1 MSAESSLRAS
11 PSRGRP
17 PLGWSKACL
26 AVDVRCAEPVILL
39 AERTRGRLAFRPA
52 DLSQVSAAGAPP
64 VCACLSAGE
73 SLVQWVTAP
82 FSSMSKARRVLPTLL
97 DIAMPFPVEDCAV
110 EFLDVHR
117 DEGGRVRALAVTA
130 RNAQVAAR
138 LEGCRESGFDPVCLD
153 PEALVMWTQ
162 SLLELPA
169 GRGLEQEPRA
179 VLSAERDR
187 FCLVIGRGAR
197 PLGAHLLRSLSAP
210 ELVRLLSARLG
221 SAASPVRWRLC
232 GSLAADPSV
241 RRAVCEELPGEWR
254 AGVDVHADPRAFV
267 ARGLAT
273 RALLPGPL
281 RVNLRG
287 GTYAHTVTE
296 SRTRK
301 SARTAAALLVAAGLL
316 VCAADIFA
324 MARMRAARAA
334 VDAEFS
340 SLRDRLLGYRL
351 AVKGERAVSVVA
363 AEVESRKQKTKPL
376 FTAFAPSLVTRAG
389 RIMDTA
395 KRDSLQLDSL
405 TITPL
410 SVAISGTAAGW
421 NGWSGLAAAL
431 AADGYRTELKPG
443 AAGPDGRVPFAVA
456 TGGAIE

>member
-1 MSAESSLRAS
+1 
-11 PSRGRP
+11 
-17 PLGWSKACL
+17 
-26 AVDVRCAEPVILL
+26 VLL
-39 AERTRGRLAFRPA
+39 AERSRGKLTFRPA
-52 DLSQVSAAGAPP
+52 DLSQVSAPGAPP

-82 FSSMSKARRVLPTLL
+82 FSSLSKARRVLPTLL

-117 DEGGRVRALAVTA
+117 DDGGRVRALAVAA
-130 RNAQVAAR
+130 RNAQVTAR
-138 LEGCRESGFDPVCLD
+138 LDACRESGFDPVCLD
-153 PEALVMWTQ
+153 PEALVLWTQ

-169 GRGLEQEPRA
+169 ARGIGQGPRA

-187 FCLVIGRGAR
+187 FCLVIGKGAR
-197 PLGAHLLRSLSAP
+197 PLGAHLLRSLAAP

-221 SAASPVRWRLC
+221 SAATPARWCLC
-232 GSLAADPSV
+232 GSLASDPAV
-241 RRAVCEELPGEWR
+241 RRTVCEELPGEWR
-254 AGVDVHADPRAFV
+254 AGVDVHAEPRALV

-273 RALLPGPL
+273 RALLAGPL

-287 GTYAHTVTE
+287 GPHVHAAME

-301 SARTAAALLVAAGLL
+301 SARAAAALLLAAGLL

-324 MARMRAARAA
+324 MARMRAARAEI
-334 VDAEFS
+334 DAEFS

-363 AEVESRKQKTKPL
+363 AEVESQRQKTKPF

-389 RIMDTA
+389 MIMDTA
-395 KRDSLQLDSL
+395 RRDSLRLDSL

-410 SVAISGTAAGW
+410 SIAISGTAAGW

-431 AADGYRTELKPG
+431 AAEGYRAEVKPG
-443 AAGPDGRVPFAVA
+443 AAGPDGRVPFAIA
-456 TGGAIE
+456 TGGNIE